1 VLKIY
6 RLFAHVGRFEWR
18 IQPFSDRDA
27 MARMR
32 SGIPE
37 VLSQP
42 RHA

>member
-1 VLKIY
+1 MGGFQ
-6 RLFAHVGRFEWR
+6 LFN
-18 IQPFSDRDA
+18 DRDA
-27 MARMR
+27 MAQMR